1 MLDINAL
8 ALCNLLEPA
17 DKKKRDLFHGSP
29 PKLSGEC
36 TESPA
41 IYLEHT
47 LQPVFPQLITAE

>member
-1 MLDINAL
+1 MLDINAST
-8 ALCNLLEPA
+8 LCNLLEPA

-29 PKLSGEC
+29 PKLLGEC

-41 IYLEHT
+41 IYLQHT